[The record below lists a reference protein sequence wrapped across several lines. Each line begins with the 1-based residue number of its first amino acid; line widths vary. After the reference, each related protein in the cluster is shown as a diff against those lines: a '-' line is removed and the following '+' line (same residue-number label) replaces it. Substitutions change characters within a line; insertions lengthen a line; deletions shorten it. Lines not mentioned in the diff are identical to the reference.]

1 MVTAR
6 DGMVRSPAPKIVYSS
21 AVLFPVPRIAPL
33 RTVPRTRRRA
43 VPEQE
48 FQPPRRLARPYRPD
62 HDDEEPPP
70 WANLPPVRPARSG
83 RPAGPG
89 HPAGPGRPGG
99 PGGRPAGAGGPGGRP
114 GGHGRPERPGGG
126 YGAAEPAA
134 DP

>member
-6 DGMVRSPAPKIVYSS
+6 DGMVCSPAPYIVYSS
-21 AVLFPVPRIAPL
+21 AVLFPDPRIAPL
-33 RTVPRTRRRA
+33 SAVPRTRRRA

-62 HDDEEPPP
+62 RDDDEPPP

-89 HPAGPGRPGG
+89 HPADPGRPGG
-99 PGGRPAGAGGPGGRP
+99 PATTFDPAIHSGHNSDPGDFSRS
-114 GGHGRPERPGGG
+114 
-126 YGAAEPAA
+126 
-134 DP
+134 